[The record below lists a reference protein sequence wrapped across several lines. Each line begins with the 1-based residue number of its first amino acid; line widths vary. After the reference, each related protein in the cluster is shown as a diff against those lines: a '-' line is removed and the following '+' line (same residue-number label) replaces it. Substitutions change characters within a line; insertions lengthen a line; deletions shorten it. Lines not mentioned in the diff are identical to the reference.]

1 MGLDLRGKRVT
12 KINGQVPP
20 VAPVAG
26 GGRGAARGN
35 QADRFINAALTVNAS
50 PQPNGAKPKP
60 VADKPGPADGSGL
73 LREAGRAAGL
83 NLEGSAAEQQ
93 KLGRP
98 VDLKALQP
106 GDVVFKGQPATQS
119 GIYLGNDQVLQA
131 LQAGEPAKI
140 VSVKGFD
147 HARRLFDEPAQAIAP
162 QPNGAVPAPAPAVED
177 YQPIR
182 GSGLTLG
189 PDVEEKGR
197 QERAAARGGGG
208 GGGGTGGG
216 IPTGGGAGGGAIP
229 AGVGAGGG
237 GAPVPALGAPQP
249 LPADWQF
256 PLGLEE
262 LARVLNVPVAEL
274 QQSLPYIVQGMKEAG
289 ITDPNAIIGIL
300 ATVKTEVSNF
310 QPIREYASGQDYE
323 GRADLGNT
331 QPGDGVRFKGRGF
344 IQITGRAN
352 YREYGRKLGIDLEGN
367 PDLALRPDVAA
378 KILVQYFK
386 DRGLDQKAA
395 AGDWS
400 PVRKGVNGGFNGMD
414 TFMATVN
421 KLTDASRQKLA

>member
-1 MGLDLRGKRVT
+1 MGYFIPDVAMGLDLRGKRVT
-12 KINGQVPP
+12 RINGQVSP

-26 GGRGAARGN
+26 SGRGAARGN
-35 QADRFINAALTVNAS
+35 QADRFINAALTVNAQ
-50 PQPNGAKPKP
+50 PQPEGA
-60 VADKPGPADGSGL
+60 KPGPADGSGL
-73 LREAGRAAGL
+73 LQQAGQAAGR

-119 GIYLGNDQVLQA
+119 GIYVGNGQVLQA
-131 LQAGEPAKI
+131 LQGGEPAKI
-140 VSVKGFD
+140 VSVQGFD

-162 QPNGAVPAPAPAVED
+162 QLNGAVPAPRHSVED

-189 PDVEEKGR
+189 PDVEEEGR
-197 QERAAARGGGG
+197 RERAAARGGGG
-208 GGGGTGGG
+208 SGGGVPLRAGGGGGA
-216 IPTGGGAGGGAIP
+216 IPTGGGG
-229 AGVGAGGG
+229 GGG
-237 GAPVPALGAPQP
+237 GAPVPALGAPPP
-249 LPADWQF
+249 LPADWRF

-274 QQSLPYIVQGMKEAG
+274 QQSLPYIVQAMKEAG
-289 ITDPNAIIGIL
+289 ITDPNAIIGVL

-400 PVRKGVNGGFNGMD
+400 AVRKGVNGGFNGMD
-414 TFMATVN
+414 TFIATVN